1 MIPAPL
7 RRGTSLAA
15 FILRPALALLVGVVG
30 YVSLVSI
37 PRQVE
42 RSVADA
48 VEDIQRLGT
57 MLAQDLTRHGVAG
70 TAFAA
75 DAVDRF
81 VARTGITEVF
91 VIAGDGREVLTTR
104 AAQRAATVADLSP
117 LIGRETVDRAQAG
130 RCAGQMARLASD
142 VVVACWTIVLRAADG
157 GVDPRG
163 VVILREDL
171 SVTVE
176 HARAARINEAL
187 AGIGLLLVF
196 TGVLVAFSI
205 RQVLAPMARLGAQMA
220 GVAAGTGGPTP
231 LDGGAREIRA
241 LADGFSA
248 MVSTLRDR
256 EEQLGAILDTAL
268 DGIIAIDADGII
280 VEANVACERLLGW
293 EPSAL
298 VGQNVSILM
307 PPVTA
312 GSHDRH
318 VSAYLRTGK
327 ANIIGRGREV
337 VARRRDGS
345 DIIVWLSI
353 GEMRFGDRRMFTG
366 TIRDITADRLRE
378 FELHRLAHRDP
389 TLGLFNGRSW
399 TIEMQAL
406 FDQSGGGIADS
417 FILLV
422 NVRNLDDLAV
432 TFGDIEADV
441 LSGVNGRIEAAMGS
455 VEIAAR
461 LDRTRFA
468 YLVQGTNDGPTA
480 EQRAALASAFDP
492 PIEVRGLAVTVDA
505 SLVVIPRVCDFASS
519 TVAAGAV
526 QGAFSWAAEQE
537 LDRTQPV
544 LVYGEGIGRT
554 IRERTRIAQ
563 ELPGALSSGRILP
576 VFQPQIFLRDGTLR
590 GVETL
595 VRWQRPD
602 GASVSPA
609 VFIPVA
615 ERAGLVR
622 DVDRAVL
629 ESAVSAL
636 ASGTLSLGA
645 DAVLSVN
652 ASVKELV
659 TARFVEDVQDAL
671 ARHGLP
677 AARLEIE
684 VTETAVTGNLSAVAD
699 ILQGLRSMGVRVAI
713 DDFGSGY
720 ASISYLK
727 DLPADVLKID
737 RLFVADLETDK
748 RARAIVESV
757 VALGHDL
764 GMEIIAEGVE
774 TVDVARILAD
784 MGCDVAQGYFFAR
797 PMTPDALRR
806 FVEGRTAGYVA

>member
-1 MIPAPL
+1 MTE

-15 FILRPALALLVGVVG
+15 IILRPALALLVGVIG

-37 PRQVE
+37 PQQID
-42 RSVADA
+42 RSVRDA
-48 VEDIQRLGT
+48 METFAQLGT
-57 MLAQDLTRHGVAG
+57 MLAQDLTRQGVSG
-70 TAFAA
+70 TVSTA

-91 VIAGDGREVLTTR
+91 VMAGDGREVPTTQ
-104 AAQRAATVADLSP
+104 AAQRLETVAGLAP
-117 LIGRETVDRAQAG
+117 LIGAETVARAQAG
-130 RCAGQMARLASD
+130 RCAGQVVRLPTD
-142 VVVACWTIVLRAADG
+142 VVVGCWSIALRSADEP
-157 GVDPRG
+157 VDPRG
-163 VVILREDL
+163 VLLLREDL
-171 SVTVE
+171 SHDV
-176 HARAARINEAL
+176 ARVWAERINDAL
-187 AGIGLLLVF
+187 AGVGLLLVF
-196 TGVLVAFSI
+196 TGILIAFSI
-205 RQVLAPMARLGAQMA
+205 RQILAPMERLGTTMA
-220 GVAAGTGGPTP
+220 GVAAGTGGAVP
-231 LDGGAREIRA
+231 LTSGAEEIRT
-241 LADGFSA
+241 LAEGLNT
-248 MVSTLRDR
+248 MVATLHDR

-268 DGIIAIDADGII
+268 DGIIAIDSDGTI
-280 VEANVACERLLGW
+280 VQANAACERLLGW
-293 EPSAL
+293 APADL
-298 VGQNVSILM
+298 IGRNVSMLM
-307 PPVTA
+307 PLSA
-312 GSHDRH
+312 AAAHDRH
-318 VSAYLRTGK
+318 VSTYLKTGR

-337 VARRRDGS
+337 VARKRDGS

-353 GEMRFGDRRMFTG
+353 AEMRLGDRRMFTG

-389 TLGLFNGRSW
+389 ILGLFNGRSW

-406 FDQSGGGIADS
+406 FDQSGGAVTDC

-432 TFGDIEADV
+432 TFGDIEAEV
-441 LSGVNGRIEAAMGS
+441 LAGVNGRVEAAVGN

-468 YLVQGTNDGPTA
+468 YLVPGTNDGPTE
-480 EQRAALASAFDP
+480 EQQAAIDGAFDL
-492 PIEVRGLAVTVDA
+492 PIEIGGLSVMVDA

-519 TVAAGAV
+519 NEAAGAV
-526 QGAFSWAAEQE
+526 QGAFSWSAEQE
-537 LDRTQPV
+537 FDRAQPV
-544 LVYGEGIGRT
+544 LVYDEGVGRS

-563 ELPGALSSGRILP
+563 ELPGALAGGRIVP
-576 VFQPQIFLRDGTLR
+576 VFQPQIALRDGALR

-595 VRWQRPD
+595 VRWHRPD
-602 GASVSPA
+602 GGSVSPA

-629 ESAVSAL
+629 ETAVSAL
-636 ASGTLSLGA
+636 AGGTLPLGT

-659 TARFVEDVQDAL
+659 TARFVDDVQAAL
-671 ARHGLP
+671 GRHGLS

-684 VTETAVTGNLSAVAD
+684 VTETAVTGNLSTVAD
-699 ILQGLRSMGVRVAI
+699 VLQHLRAMGVRVAI

-737 RLFVADLETDK
+737 RLFIADLETDA
-748 RARAIVESV
+748 RARAIVEAV
-757 VALGHDL
+757 IALGHDL

-774 TVDVARILAD
+774 TVDVARTLAR

-797 PMTPDALRR
+797 PMAPDALRR
-806 FVEGRTAGYVA
+806 FVEEREPRRVAC

>member
-1 MIPAPL
+1 MTT
-7 RRGTSLAA
+7 RTGTSLAA
-15 FILRPALALLVGVVG
+15 HIIRPALALLLGVVG
-30 YVSLVSI
+30 YVAFVSV

-42 RSVADA
+42 NSVAEA
-48 VEDIQRLGT
+48 VKDVHRLGT
-57 MLAQDLTRHGVAG
+57 MLAQDLTRQGVG
-70 TAFAA
+70 GIPMTA
-75 DAVDRF
+75 DAIDRF
-81 VARTGITEVF
+81 VARTGIAEVF
-91 VIAGDGREVLTTR
+91 VMTGDGREVLTSR
-104 AAQRAATVADLSP
+104 AALRSQTVADLAP
-117 LIGRETVDRAQAG
+117 MIGNETVDRIRTG
-130 RCAGQMARLASD
+130 RCAGQVARLPSD
-142 VVVACWTIVLRAADG
+142 IVVACWSIVLRMAEG
-157 GVDPRG
+157 GLDPRG
-163 VVILREDL
+163 VVVLREDL
-171 SVTVE
+171 GIDVE
-176 HARAARINEAL
+176 SARAARINEAL

-196 TGVLVAFSI
+196 TGVVVAFSI
-205 RQVLAPMARLGAQMA
+205 RQVLAPMARLGGQMA

-231 LDGGAREIRA
+231 LDSGAREIRA

-256 EEQLGAILDTAL
+256 EEQLGAILDTAI
-268 DGIIAIDADGII
+268 DGIVAIDAKGTII
-280 VEANVACERLLGW
+280 EANAACERLLGW
-293 EPSAL
+293 TPSAL
-298 VGQNVSILM
+298 IGQNVSILM
-307 PPVTA
+307 PPLTA
-312 GSHDRH
+312 GSHDRF
-318 VSAYLRTGK
+318 VSDYMRTGK
-327 ANIIGRGREV
+327 AGIIGRGREV
-337 VARRRDGS
+337 VARRRDGG

-353 GEMRFGDRRMFTG
+353 GEMRLGDGRMFTA
-366 TIRDITADRLRE
+366 TIRDVTADRLRE

-389 TLGLFNGRSW
+389 VLGLFNGLSW

-406 FDQSGGGIADS
+406 FDQSGGGIADC

-422 NVRNLDDLAV
+422 NVRNLDDLTV

-441 LSGVNGRIEAAMGS
+441 LTGVNARIEAAMEN

-480 EQRAALASAFDP
+480 DQMKALAAAFDL
-492 PIEVRGLAVTVDA
+492 PIEVHGLAVTVDA

-537 LDRTQPV
+537 LDRAQPV
-544 LVYGEGIGRT
+544 LVYGEGIGLT

-563 ELPGALSSGRILP
+563 ELPGALASGRIVP
-576 VFQPQIFLRDGTLR
+576 VFQPQISLRDGALR

-609 VFIPVA
+609 LFIPVA

-629 ESAVSAL
+629 ETAVSAL
-636 ASGTLSLGA
+636 ARGNLCLGA

-659 TARFVEDVQDAL
+659 TARFVDDVQDAL

-684 VTETAVTGNLSAVAD
+684 VTETAVTGNLSMVAD
-699 ILQGLRSMGVRVAI
+699 ILEGLRAMGVRVAI

-737 RLFVADLETDK
+737 RLFIADLETDK

-757 VALGHDL
+757 VALGHEL

-784 MGCDVAQGYFFAR
+784 MGCDVAQGYYFAR
-797 PMTPDALRR
+797 PMAPDALRR
-806 FVEGRTAGYVA
+806 FVEDRAPGVVA